1 VSGTGGPGRPDRGA
15 SPLTGTLVTVM
26 AIATGAIV
34 ANLYYVQPLLHQI
47 TRI

>member
-1 VSGTGGPGRPDRGA
+1 VSGPGGPGRPDRGA
-15 SPLTGTLVTVM
+15 SPLTGTLMM

-34 ANLYYVQPLLHQI
+34 ANPYYGQPLLHQI